1 MTSTQPHDVTVAVV
15 DSSSVPDGP
24 QVESQPDDRRQA
36 DKSTGPLRLV
46 LRTFGENKLAIVG
59 SALIVLI
66 AAFCFFGPLIYHA
79 NETSPNLLGTNV
91 SPGGA
96 YPLGSDNNGFD
107 ILGRLMVG
115 GQSSIEVGFAVAAI
129 STIVGVVYGAVAGF
143 VGGIIDAV
151 MMRIVDVGFS
161 IPVIFLFIFA
171 SRVFHPTLTL
181 LILLLGL
188 ISWLVPARIVRGETL
203 ALRVREYV
211 EAVRAAGGRS
221 VRIIVRHIVPNA
233 IGPVV
238 VTATFQ
244 VANAVLILATLQYLG
259 FGLPPTQPTWG
270 SMLSNGITY
279 FEDGYWWEVYPAL
292 ILIVLTVVAFNFLG
306 DALQDAFQVRLQKR

>member
-1 MTSTQPHDVTVAVV
+1 MTDTGVQREGVSVADAPMASAGNQGVHQVDFGTGRGKGTGRRGLVLWTFVENKVAVV
-15 DSSSVPDGP
+15 G
-24 QVESQPDDRRQA
+24 
-36 DKSTGPLRLV
+36 
-46 LRTFGENKLAIVG
+46 IV
-59 SALIVLI
+59 LIVLMV
-66 AAFCFFGPLIYHA
+66 AFCFIGPLVYHT
-79 NETSPNLLGTNV
+79 NQTSPNLLGTNV
-91 SPGGA
+91 APGGA
-96 YPLGSDNNGFD
+96 YPLGSDNSGFD
-107 ILGRLMVG
+107 ILGRLMIG

-129 STIVGVVYGAVAGF
+129 STVVGIVYGALAGF
-143 VGGIIDAV
+143 VGGIVDAV

-171 SRVFHPTLTL
+171 SRVFHPTLAL

-211 EAVRAAGGRS
+211 EAVRIAGGRS

-279 FEDGYWWEVYPAL
+279 LEDGYWWEVYPAL
-292 ILIVLTVVAFNFLG
+292 ILIVLTVVAFNFVG

>member
-1 MTSTQPHDVTVAVV
+1 VTNTQPRSAAATWDAPTSLGGVQALHQRDGL
-15 DSSSVPDGP
+15 PDGG
-24 QVESQPDDRRQA
+24 DGA
-36 DKSTGPLRLV
+36 GLLRLF
-46 LRTFGENKLAIVG
+46 LRTFAENRLAVLG
-59 SALIVLI
+59 TVLIVLI
-66 AAFCFFGPLIYHA
+66 AAFCFIGPLFYHT
-79 NETSPNLLGTNV
+79 NQTTPNLLGTNV
-91 SPGGA
+91 PPGGA

-107 ILGRLMVG
+107 ILGRLMIG

-129 STIVGVVYGAVAGF
+129 ATIVGIVYGAVAGF
-143 VGGIIDAV
+143 VGGVLDAI

-161 IPVIFLFIFA
+161 IPVVFLFIFA

-211 EAVRAAGGRS
+211 DAVRAAGGRS

-259 FGLPPTQPTWG
+259 FGLPPTEPTWG

-279 FEDGYWWEVYPAL
+279 LEDGYWWEVYPAL
-292 ILIVLTVVAFNFLG
+292 VLIVLTVVAFNFLG